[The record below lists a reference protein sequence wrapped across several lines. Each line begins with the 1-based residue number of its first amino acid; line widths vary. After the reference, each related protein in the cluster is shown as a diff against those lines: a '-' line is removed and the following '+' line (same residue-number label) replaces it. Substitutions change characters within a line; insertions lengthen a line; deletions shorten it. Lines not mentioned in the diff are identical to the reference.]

1 VFRIDDIL
9 AALFL
14 SLAMLRR
21 LEAKRASREA
31 FPEVSEQ
38 DFEGWRALALRA
50 YTRAAAACA
59 LKVVLSA
66 IWFWLGPRFV
76 PAPFFQLVGLA
87 IFMGWVIGL
96 VSAWRISTDANHLR
110 QRLGIDLRRRP
121 ARASP

>member
-1 VFRIDDIL
+1 MFRIDDIL

-21 LEAKRASREA
+21 LEAKRVSREA
-31 FPEVSEQ
+31 YPAVSEQ
-38 DFEGWRALALRA
+38 DFEGWRSLALRA
-50 YTRAAAACA
+50 YGRAALFCL

-66 IWFWLGPRFV
+66 GWFWLGARFV
-76 PAPFFQLVGLA
+76 PPPFFQLVGLG

-96 VSAWRISTDANHLR
+96 VSAWRLSTDANHLR

-121 ARASP
+121 ARAAP

>member
-31 FPEVSEQ
+31 FPAVSEQ
-38 DFEGWRALALRA
+38 DFEAWRALALRA
-50 YTRAAAACA
+50 YDRAALSCL

-66 IWFWLGPRFV
+66 IWFWLGMRFV
-76 PAPFFQLVGLA
+76 PPPFFQLVGLA
-87 IFMGWVIGL
+87 VFMGWVVGL
-96 VSAWRISTDANHLR
+96 VSAWRIATDAHHLR
-110 QRLGIDLRRRP
+110 RKLGIDLRRRA
-121 ARASP
+121 ARA

>member
-31 FPEVSEQ
+31 YPAVSEQ
-38 DFEGWRALALRA
+38 DFEAWRALALRA
-50 YTRAAAACA
+50 YDRSALSSF

-66 IWFWLGPRFV
+66 AWFWLAPPFV

-96 VSAWRISTDANHLR
+96 VSAWRISTDAHHLR
-110 QRLGIDLRRRP
+110 QRLGIDLRRRS
-121 ARASP
+121 ARA